1 MATNNTGRDNQTQKW
16 GKAIVGT
23 ILAVVFY
30 VLINQLVQ
38 VFEVAKIHDGGEL
51 VFTLTTLILPIFIA
65 FLAVYGIF
73 K

>member
-1 MATNNTGRDNQTQKW
+1 MAINSTGRDNQTQKW

-38 VFEVAKIHDGGEL
+38 VFEVAEIHDGGEL